1 MYTREAIEKAV
12 KGLQTEIA
20 SFDKEWKEGAKIDVV
35 ISSGNNK
42 IGHTLNVSLP
52 PVLTCGNCSGCMHYC
67 YDIKACLQYTNV
79 RKARA
84 KNLVVLKNDF
94 RKYFDDIEKALNKR
108 RKNKFFRWHV
118 SGDIPS
124 IEYFREMVRIAIMH
138 EDFRFWTYT
147 KRYDIVNEYIRK
159 YGREAIPENLSV
171 MFSEWQGMPM
181 YNPYGFPEF
190 RVVMKGQEKP
200 TGVKWCCGN
209 CNACI
214 KACSHC
220 VKGETVYCMEH

>member
-1 MYTREAIEKAV
+1 MYTNEGIKKAIN
-12 KGLQTEIA
+12 GLKTEIENHNNA
-20 SFDKEWKEGAKIDVV
+20 WKDGKRFDVV
-35 ISSGNNK
+35 ISAGNNK
-42 IGHTLNVSLP
+42 IGNTLNVSLP
-52 PVLTCGNCSGCMHYC
+52 PVITCGNCSGCMKYC
-67 YDIKACLQYTNV
+67 YDIKACLQYNNV

-84 KNLVVLKNDF
+84 KNYVVLCNDF

-108 RKNKFFRWHV
+108 KANKFFRWHV

-147 KRYDIVNEYIRK
+147 KRYDIVNEYVRK
-159 YGREAIPENLSV
+159 YGRESIPENLSV

-181 YNPYGFPEF
+181 INPYNFPEF
-190 RVVMKGQEKP
+190 RVILKGQEKP
-200 TGVKWCCGN
+200 NGVKWCCGN
-209 CNACI
+209 CNTCI
-214 KACSHC
+214 RACSHC